1 MSFSQFFTPRR
12 NSKISERSIPDY
24 DYIRENIIDSDT
36 IQVIDSDSNG
46 IEYKHL
52 PSWYK
57 DNPYILKYYR
67 GTNRSLKYYIKSIFW
82 IHNETFNIWTHILAS
97 CLFLSFLIVNVS
109 IPPYRVIIEKY
120 VTQAIV
126 FYGNIMSSFICFTL
140 SYIMH
145 IFYPMNERVCY
156 NLMVLDYMGIFI
168 NITGTA
174 SAFIY
179 FSFYCQIIYQ
189 QLYFI
194 LLLSITVLLLVIFI
208 CYGFFVLPNQRRWRA
223 ILFSIYGICI
233 LIPII
238 HRFSIKDEND
248 SYFLDELRYFMLSGL
263 SFIIGIGI
271 YVSQIPE
278 RFYPGKFDKIGSSHT
293 IFHIF
298 MLTDD
303 ILCTYGLWIIMR
315 KETDNMVC

>member
-1 MSFSQFFTPRR
+1 MSFSQFFTPKR
-12 NSKISERSIPDY
+12 NSNINKRSLPDY
-24 DYIRENIIDSDT
+24 DYIREHMIESEN
-36 IQVIDSDSNG
+36 IQVIDNQDD
-46 IEYKHL
+46 EYISL

-57 DNPYILKYYR
+57 DNQYILKYYR
-67 GTNRSLKYYIKSIFW
+67 ATNRSLSYYIKSIFW

-109 IPPYRVIIEKY
+109 MPPYRTRIEKY

-126 FYGNIMSSFICFTL
+126 FYGNVISSFICFTL

-145 IFYPMNERVCY
+145 IFYPINEIVCY
-156 NLMVLDYMGIFI
+156 RLMVLDYMGIFI
-168 NITGTA
+168 NITGTI

-179 FSFYCQIIYQ
+179 FSFYCNEIYQ

-194 LLLSITVLLLVIFI
+194 LLSSATVIILIIFI
-208 CYGFFVLPNQRRWRA
+208 CYGFFILPHQRKWRA
-223 ILFSIYGICI
+223 LLFSVYGMCI
-233 LIPII
+233 LTPII

-248 SYFLDELRYFMLSGL
+248 NYFLEELRYFMLSGL

-278 RFYPGKFDKIGSSHT
+278 RFYPGKFDKFGSSHT
-293 IFHIF
+293 LFHIF
-298 MLTDD
+298 TLAGD
-303 ILCTYGLWIIMR
+303 ILCTYGLWVIMR
-315 KETDNMVC
+315 METDNMVC